1 MNIVIQIV
9 IRYGK
14 KILQPV
20 VDRSL
25 WFVQVDV
32 FQKSLQFG
40 LTFQTGGGTITESYT
55 KERKRA
61 VPDPTRLS
69 KASTLLVAASLVLGI
84 PSSREVYIRTTTTPL
99 RVRER
104 FLEKFSLLNGDW
116 ASDSPFNTT
125 SSKTVSVN
133 AVSTKKVGGFP
144 RRTST
149 NQDDS
154 LLS

>member
-1 MNIVIQIV
+1 ME
-9 IRYGK
+9 

-20 VDRSL
+20 IDRSL
-25 WFVQVDV
+25 WFVHVDV

>member
-1 MNIVIQIV
+1 ME
-9 IRYGK
+9 

-20 VDRSL
+20 LVDRSL

-116 ASDSPFNTT
+116 ASNSPFNTT

>member
-1 MNIVIQIV
+1 ME
-9 IRYGK
+9 

-20 VDRSL
+20 LVDRSL
-25 WFVQVDV
+25 WFVHVDV

>member
-1 MNIVIQIV
+1 ME
-9 IRYGK
+9 
-14 KILQPV
+14 KILLPV
-20 VDRSL
+20 IDRSL
-25 WFVQVDV
+25 WFVHVDV

>member
-1 MNIVIQIV
+1 ME
-9 IRYGK
+9 
-14 KILQPV
+14 KILQPAL

>member
-1 MNIVIQIV
+1 ME
-9 IRYGK
+9 

-20 VDRSL
+20 IDRSL

-104 FLEKFSLLNGDW
+104 
-116 ASDSPFNTT
+116 DS
-125 SSKTVSVN
+125 
-133 AVSTKKVGGFP
+133 
-144 RRTST
+144 
-149 NQDDS
+149 
-154 LLS
+154 

>member
-1 MNIVIQIV
+1 ME
-9 IRYGK
+9 

-20 VDRSL
+20 LVDRSL

-144 RRTST
+144 QRTST

>member
-1 MNIVIQIV
+1 MV
-9 IRYGK
+9 GK
-14 KILQPV
+14 SFSQVRLSCLV
-20 VDRSL
+20 L
-25 WFVQVDV
+25 VDV

>member
-1 MNIVIQIV
+1 ME
-9 IRYGK
+9 

-20 VDRSL
+20 LVDRSL

-84 PSSREVYIRTTTTPL
+84 PSSREVYNSAG
-99 RVRER
+99 R
-104 FLEKFSLLNGDW
+104 FLEKLH
-116 ASDSPFNTT
+116 T
-125 SSKTVSVN
+125 
-133 AVSTKKVGGFP
+133 
-144 RRTST
+144 
-149 NQDDS
+149 
-154 LLS
+154 

>member
-9 IRYGK
+9 IKVGGK
-14 KILQPV
+14 SFSQVRLSCLV
-20 VDRSL
+20 L
-25 WFVQVDV
+25 VDV

>member
-1 MNIVIQIV
+1 ME
-9 IRYGK
+9 
-14 KILQPV
+14 KILHPV
-20 VDRSL
+20 IDRSL

>member
-1 MNIVIQIV
+1 MV
-9 IRYGK
+9 
-14 KILQPV
+14 L
-20 VDRSL
+20 
-25 WFVQVDV
+25 VDV

>member
-1 MNIVIQIV
+1 M
-9 IRYGK
+9 
-14 KILQPV
+14 
-20 VDRSL
+20 
-25 WFVQVDV
+25 VDV

>member
-1 MNIVIQIV
+1 ME
-9 IRYGK
+9 

-20 VDRSL
+20 LVDRSL

-84 PSSREVYIRTTTTPL
+84 PSSREVYIRTPL

>member
-1 MNIVIQIV
+1 ME
-9 IRYGK
+9 

-20 VDRSL
+20 LVDRSL

-104 FLEKFSLLNGDW
+104 FLEKFSLLNRDW

>member
-84 PSSREVYIRTTTTPL
+84 PSSREVYIRTPL

-104 FLEKFSLLNGDW
+104 
-116 ASDSPFNTT
+116 DS
-125 SSKTVSVN
+125 
-133 AVSTKKVGGFP
+133 
-144 RRTST
+144 
-149 NQDDS
+149 
-154 LLS
+154 

>member
-1 MNIVIQIV
+1 ME
-9 IRYGK
+9 

-20 VDRSL
+20 LVDRSL

>member
-1 MNIVIQIV
+1 ME
-9 IRYGK
+9 
-14 KILQPV
+14 KILQPAI
-20 VDRSL
+20 DRSL
-25 WFVQVDV
+25 WFVHVDV

-104 FLEKFSLLNGDW
+104 FLEKFSLLNRDW

>member
-1 MNIVIQIV
+1 MEKV
-9 IRYGK
+9 
-14 KILQPV
+14 LQPV
-20 VDRSL
+20 LADRSL
-25 WFVQVDV
+25 WFVKVDV

>member
-1 MNIVIQIV
+1 ME
-9 IRYGK
+9 

-20 VDRSL
+20 VADRSL

>member
-1 MNIVIQIV
+1 ME
-9 IRYGK
+9 

-20 VDRSL
+20 IDRSL